1 MVRNRKQQTRMNA
14 TPGFAIEIK
23 DDTELGSAM
32 LIAEDEEGHYEPV
45 ASIININEGR
55 EIAQSDMR
63 RRMRQLERGNDPGI
77 YPYYYKVWA
86 TGLDGDYR
94 VAAALLATSL

>member
-1 MVRNRKQQTRMNA
+1 MGRNRKQQTRMNA

-63 RRMRQLERGNDPGI
+63 RRMRQLERGNDPSI
-77 YPYYYKVWA
+77 CPYYYKVWA

-94 VAAALLATSL
+94 VAAELLATSL